1 MSGTDGAYAVFAILC
16 LVLVGSALIAR
27 RPPLGQ
33 TVKYALAWVALIAI
47 AFSLFAL
54 RGEFSAVGSRL
65 KAELWGTPMRDGE
78 ALRIAIAG
86 DGHFWTTAS
95 VNGVEARFLIDS
107 GASVTTI
114 SRGLAR
120 RAGLAGEGRRVLVET
135 ANGTVGMD
143 VARAD
148 SFAVGHIARTDFPV
162 HVSDR
167 DFANVLGMNY
177 LSTLSGWRVEGRDLV
192 LEP

>member
-1 MSGTDGAYAVFAILC
+1 MNGNDALYGVAALMM
-16 LVLVGSALIAR
+16 LVMVGSALVAR

-33 TVKYALAWVALIAI
+33 TVKYALAWAALIAV

-78 ALRIAIAG
+78 ALRIAIAD

-95 VNGVEARFLIDS
+95 VNGVEARFLVDS

-114 SRGLAR
+114 SRSLAT
-120 RAGLAGEGRRVLVET
+120 RAGLGGEGRRVLVQT
-135 ANGTVGMD
+135 ANGMVGMD

-148 SFAVGHIARTDFPV
+148 SFAVGHIARSDFPI

>member
-1 MSGTDGAYAVFAILC
+1 MNGNDALYGVATLMM
-16 LVLVGSALIAR
+16 LVMVASALIAR

-33 TVKYALAWVALIAI
+33 TVKYALAWVALIAV

-54 RGEFSAVGSRL
+54 RGEFAAVGGRL

-78 ALRIAIAG
+78 ALRIAIAE

-95 VNGVEARFLIDS
+95 VNGVEARFLVDS

-114 SRGLAR
+114 SRDLAT

-143 VARAD
+143 VARAER
-148 SFAVGHIARTDFPV
+148 FAVGHIARADFPV